1 MRALMVNENLFMYSN
16 LHIFYVLVRCNVD
29 IMSLNIYVL
38 FHN

>member
-1 MRALMVNENLFMYSN
+1 VKKNLFMYSN
-16 LHIFYVLVRCNVD
+16 SIHIFYVLVQCNVD